1 MKPLLAPSHDEIT
14 FEAVILCVSPDRV
27 HVKET
32 EQDHADDKVND
43 VQAHVD
49 IDISIYEKVIMLK
62 ILILKLD

>member
-1 MKPLLAPSHDEIT
+1 MKPILAPSHDEIT
-14 FEAVILCVSPDRV
+14 FETVVLCVSPDRV

-43 VQAHVD
+43 VQAHVK
-49 IDISIYEKVIMLK
+49 IDVSIYEKVIMLK